1 MKKTVVLVGT
11 FDTKGKEYEYVK
23 GLLEELGIGVL
34 TINIG
39 IYPTS
44 FEGIIT
50 ADEVAVIGG
59 SSRSNLADDNDRG
72 AATAVMSRG
81 LSRLLPA
88 LCSKGLVDGVLSMG
102 GSGGTAM
109 ATAGMRA
116 MPMGIP
122 KIMIS
127 TMAGGNV
134 GPYVGT
140 SDIIMI
146 PSIVD
151 IAGLNTISRT
161 VFRRGVMIMAGLL
174 GYSGVLKPDNSP
186 ARPTIAA
193 TMYGVTTPCVT
204 CAKEYLEQKGY
215 EVIVFHASGNGG
227 RMMEKLIRQG
237 AFCGVLD
244 ITTTEWCDQLY
255 GGIMAAGTHRSEAAA
270 DCGVPQVVSVGAMDM
285 VTFGPP
291 ETVPD
296 CYQERKL
303 IPHNPMV
310 TVMRTTAEEN
320 RELGQVL
327 AGKLNRSKGNT
338 VLILPLRGVSAVDAE
353 GKVFYGPE
361 EDQALFDTLRDQI
374 DREKVGLLELDCHI
388 NDKEFGI
395 AAAQMLIRLMD
406 E

>member
-1 MKKTVVLVGT
+1 
-11 FDTKGKEYEYVK
+11 
-23 GLLEELGIGVL
+23 
-34 TINIG
+34 
-39 IYPTS
+39 
-44 FEGIIT
+44 
-50 ADEVAVIGG
+50 
-59 SSRSNLADDNDRG
+59 
-72 AATAVMSRG
+72 
-81 LSRLLPA
+81 
-88 LCSKGLVDGVLSMG
+88 
-102 GSGGTAM
+102 
-109 ATAGMRA
+109 
-116 MPMGIP
+116 
-122 KIMIS
+122 
-127 TMAGGNV
+127 
-134 GPYVGT
+134 
-140 SDIIMI
+140 
-146 PSIVD
+146 
-151 IAGLNTISRT
+151 
-161 VFRRGVMIMAGLL
+161 
-174 GYSGVLKPDNSP
+174 
-186 ARPTIAA
+186 
-193 TMYGVTTPCVT
+193 
-204 CAKEYLEQKGY
+204 
-215 EVIVFHASGNGG
+215 
-227 RMMEKLIRQG
+227 
-237 AFCGVLD
+237 
-244 ITTTEWCDQLY
+244 
-255 GGIMAAGTHRSEAAA
+255 MAAGTHRSEAAA